1 MRVDK
6 DDRYISEQP
15 SKDSTPSLKLP
26 NLFKDFP
33 KKKLIIFC
41 LAIVIL
47 LLLSLIIF
55 HSARK
60 KEAAPLTPLEVN
72 GVTSTEKTNNA
83 ITDGQNNV
91 GISENQT
98 RIADSIEEVLS
109 DNALNQ
115 ANRQQPLES
124 DDETNDSL
132 TSSANNQNRGYRVNG
147 HSATIL
153 NSRANKSSNT
163 NITQS
168 TNTKKNSHNKNSA
181 SRKDENSDL
190 GKNIKIKNDR
200 YVIQLSASKSVEG
213 LKKFVKQNNITDYQ
227 IYETKHQS
235 GSWFILIKGNY
246 SSVDEAHKAIKA
258 LPSALQKD
266 KPWVK
271 SGAMINKEKASK

>member
-15 SKDSTPSLKLP
+15 SKDSTLSLKLP

-41 LAIVIL
+41 LAIVML

-60 KEAAPLTPLEVN
+60 KEATPLTPPEVN
-72 GVTSTEKTNNA
+72 GVTSTEET
-83 ITDGQNNV
+83 NNV

-115 ANRQQPLES
+115 ANMQQPLES

-153 NSRANKSSNT
+153 NSRANTNKSSNT

-213 LKKFVKQNNITDYQ
+213 LKKFVKQNNITDYH
-227 IYETKHQS
+227 IYETKHKD

-271 SGAMINKEKASK
+271 SGATINKEKASK

>member
-60 KEAAPLTPLEVN
+60 KEATPLTPPEVN
-72 GVTSTEKTNNA
+72 GVTSTEETNN
-83 ITDGQNNV
+83 TQNNV

-98 RIADSIEEVLS
+98 RIDDLIEEALP

-115 ANRQQPLES
+115 SNRQQPLES
-124 DDETNDSL
+124 DDETNNSL
-132 TSSANNQNRGYRVNG
+132 TSSANNQNRGYRVSG
-147 HSATIL
+147 HSSTIL
-153 NSRANKSSNT
+153 NSRTNANKSSNT

-213 LKKFVKQNNITDYQ
+213 LKKFVKQNNITDYH
-227 IYETKHQS
+227 IYETKHKS

-271 SGAMINKEKASK
+271 SGATINKEKASK